1 MAGPVRALFS
11 EQGFTRLYGTRLVS
25 QTADGVFQASLA
37 SAVLFNPEHATD
49 PATLAAGF
57 SIILLPY
64 SVVGPFAGVFL
75 DRWRRQRVLLLANI
89 VRATIVVLAA
99 ALLLWQ
105 GPVSPAF
112 YTAALAATSVNRFYL
127 SALSAGLPHTVTP
140 PRLVLANSVS
150 TTSGTVVTF
159 IGAGL
164 ALLLRQVLGSGDR
177 GDAGLAVT
185 AAVIY
190 LLSSVVVSGFPS
202 HALGPDLAEA
212 LTRPPLRDELG
223 VVGRGL
229 AAGGRHVWSR
239 TRARN
244 ALLAIVSHRLFYG
257 ISTIATILLYRNYFH
272 SQGVFKAGLPGLA
285 EVFSASAIGVLLA
298 AAVTPVAV
306 ARITKEAWI
315 ASLLGFAALVELAL
329 GTPYRKDL
337 FVLAALLLGF
347 VAQGSKICVDTIVQE
362 DIDEVFLGRVFSVY
376 DTLFNLTFVA
386 AAVLSALFLPSTG
399 KSYVSIAVIT
409 LGYALAAAAFW
420 TASQRRRR
428 RMGVKPL
435 SSRVNESTLTS

>member
-1 MAGPVRALFS
+1 MRALFS

-49 PATLAAGF
+49 PATLATGF

-89 VRATIVVLAA
+89 VRAAIVVLAA
-99 ALLLWQ
+99 LLLLWQ

-127 SALSAGLPHTVTP
+127 SALSTGLPHTVSS

-159 IGAGL
+159 VGAGL
-164 ALLLRQVLGSGDR
+164 ALLLRDVLGSGDR
-177 GDAGLAVT
+177 GDAGLAGA

-190 LLSSVVVSGFPS
+190 LLSSAVVRGF
-202 HALGPDLAEA
+202 HADALGPDLDGV
-212 LTRPPLRDELG
+212 LIRPPLRDELG

-229 AAGGRHVWSR
+229 VAGGRHVWSR

-257 ISTIATILLYRNYFH
+257 ISTVATILLYRNSFH

-285 EVFSASAIGVLLA
+285 EVFSASAVGVLLA
-298 AAVTPVAV
+298 AAVTPAAV
-306 ARITKEAWI
+306 ARLTKEAWI
-315 ASLLGFAALVELAL
+315 ASLLAFAAAAELAL

-362 DIDEVFLGRVFSVY
+362 DIDEAFLGRVFSVY

-399 KSYVSIAVIT
+399 RSYVSIAVIT
-409 LGYALAAAAFW
+409 LGYGLAAAAFW

-428 RMGVKPL
+428 GMKVDTLP
-435 SSRVNESTLTS
+435 SPADESTLID